1 MSYSE
6 DLKLFTAA
14 HTYENMTVDGSKFRY
29 VLSGKKG
36 GKILVLL
43 NGGMN
48 TLEMWM
54 GYVDSLAADYQVLL
68 FDYPQ
73 ELRTN
78 QELVKGMHAFLKKSE
93 SRSRFLLGQVTEV
106 WLHRFI
112 HRSIT
117 ERLAD

>member
-43 NGGMN
+43 N
-48 TLEMWM
+48 
-54 GYVDSLAADYQVLL
+54 
-68 FDYPQ
+68 
-73 ELRTN
+73 
-78 QELVKGMHAFLKKSE
+78 
-93 SRSRFLLGQVTEV
+93 
-106 WLHRFI
+106 
-112 HRSIT
+112 
-117 ERLAD
+117 

>member
-43 NGGMN
+43 NGGM
-48 TLEMWM
+48 T
-54 GYVDSLAADYQVLL
+54 SFIQ
-68 FDYPQ
+68 
-73 ELRTN
+73 
-78 QELVKGMHAFLKKSE
+78 LVCCCKS
-93 SRSRFLLGQVTEV
+93 RRP
-106 WLHRFI
+106 
-112 HRSIT
+112 
-117 ERLAD
+117 